1 MPAARTKSAKIRVV
15 KKPVMAVAAVRKRA
29 LVVQPDDDP
38 ASLLIKAT
46 ALRTASAWSE
56 LLSLL
61 DQHVPAL
68 HLPLKALY
76 CRAFYH
82 LAETTPKQLASAEG
96 FATELLTSDPVQID
110 ALLCKGRIASSKGEA
125 RSAADTALEA
135 FKASG
140 YKDEDALALLQESQ
154 AKLRKPVQEEQDH
167 YAALCVAP
175 GAPIEVVRAA
185 HAALQHPPGS
195 SEAAAADLA
204 LEVLSDTDRRAAYDT
219 ARSHRLSGG
228 FGRDFSG
235 GSELLQRLG
244 EALGL
249 KFPPGFVFPPNGRF
263 QGGFGGG
270 IEFTWGD
277 GA

>member
-46 ALRTASAWSE
+46 ALRTASAWSQ

-76 CRAFYH
+76 CRAFFH

-96 FATELLTSDPVQID
+96 FATELLMSDPAQID

-154 AKLRKPVQEEQDH
+154 AKLRKPVQEEQVSH
-167 YAALCVAP
+167 
-175 GAPIEVVRAA
+175 
-185 HAALQHPPGS
+185 GS
-195 SEAAAADLA
+195 TSAE
-204 LEVLSDTDRRAAYDT
+204 RRDGC
-219 ARSHRLSGG
+219 ARKLIC
-228 FGRDFSG
+228 
-235 GSELLQRLG
+235 
-244 EALGL
+244 A
-249 KFPPGFVFPPNGRF
+249 
-263 QGGFGGG
+263 
-270 IEFTWGD
+270 
-277 GA
+277 